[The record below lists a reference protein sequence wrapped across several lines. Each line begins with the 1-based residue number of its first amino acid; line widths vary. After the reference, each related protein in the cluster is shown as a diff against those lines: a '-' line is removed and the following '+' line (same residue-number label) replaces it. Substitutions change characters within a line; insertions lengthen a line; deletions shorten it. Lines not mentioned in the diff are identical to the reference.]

1 MKKHFILPVMIASL
15 FMAIPFVSCSDDD
28 EAFEA
33 AVAAAR
39 ARESQ
44 KPAPTPTPPPEPP
57 APPATFTVTFD
68 LNGGTSTDTLE
79 YTVNNGAQL
88 SSVCSYLP
96 IATKEDYWFVEWRT
110 NPDGTGS
117 GIWSTNQNIY
127 SSVKYYAIWKKL
139 VKTISTETTDM
150 SLKIGEQKSFT
161 VTYSPADAAGEWT
174 ARNNSSSSIADFR
187 VNDKGD
193 GVVEFTF
200 TGQYVG
206 SGIYSVADSK
216 SNKAYAINVS
226 VSAPDTTSIPE
237 LTIGTA
243 ASSNPADYAGLDKTL
258 DSTTPMLLYKVNLEA
273 NTSYTF
279 QCASSGNMNLPGV
292 TNIGYCSI
300 YLYNSNF
307 TSSIGDTRSISGV
320 GFGYRPSSATTCYLV
335 IKKYSDTAKAGVHVY
350 KTPSVTAIN
359 LLETTV
365 NLTLGNESSKY
376 VEFATTPADAYMNLL
391 VTSSDDT
398 IASPSY
404 WYGDKYFNIYP
415 RSAGTATFTIK
426 DTLTNVST
434 TCTVIV
440 TGTNA
445 TSLSFSQN
453 TLSISQGET
462 KTLTVT
468 PTPENATVS
477 YSWSISDV
485 GGSYIPC
492 DGRII
497 ANLTRSDKTFTIT
510 GGVIPGAVTLR
521 VSDSYSSKSA
531 TCTITNSTGITGSA
545 ITEELPIVG
554 NTASTSL
561 ADYTIVNLNNAQP
574 VKYYKV
580 VVPAANS
587 GKMYNFQTARSGHNP
602 IIGETF
608 VAGDCYFYL
617 YDENFVLKGRWWSSQ
632 SSFNLTAGTYYFA
645 VVYGSPNTTSNY
657 SAKGGVHLYVTD

>member
-1 MKKHFILPVMIASL
+1 MKKRLMLPAVIAAL
-15 FMAIPFVSCSDDD
+15 LMAISFTSCSEEDDS
-28 EAFEA
+28 AFES
-33 AVAAAR
+33 AVAAAKER
-39 ARESQ
+39 NKET
-44 KPAPTPTPPPEPP
+44 PATPSTPTPPP
-57 APPATFTVTFD
+57 PPATFTVTFD
-68 LNGGTSTDTLE
+68 VNGGTSTDTLE

-110 NPDGTGS
+110 NPDGS
-117 GIWSTNQNIY
+117 GASISSTSQYIY
-127 SSVKYYAIWKKL
+127 SNVKYYAVWKKL

-237 LTIGTA
+237 LTVGTA

-258 DSTTPMLLYKVNLEA
+258 DSTTPILLYKVNLEA

-279 QCASSGNMNLPGV
+279 QRADYMNLQEV
-292 TNIGYCSI
+292 TGLGYCSI
-300 YLYNSNF
+300 YLYNSSF
-307 TSSIGDTRSISGV
+307 TGSIYTRSVSGV
-320 GFGYRPSSATTCYLV
+320 GFGYRPSAAMTCYLA
-335 IKKYSDTAKAGVHVY
+335 IKKTSYYDTVKNGVHVY

-359 LLETTV
+359 LPETTV
-365 NLTLGNESSKY
+365 NLTLGNESSKS
-376 VEFATTPADAYMNLL
+376 VEFTTTPADAYMNLS
-391 VTSSDDT
+391 VASSDNT
-398 IASPSY
+398 IAYPSY
-404 WYGDKYFNIYP
+404 SEWNKYFYIYP
-415 RSAGTATFTIK
+415 RSAGTATITIK

-485 GGSYIPC
+485 GGSYIPY

-510 GGVIPGAVTLR
+510 GGVIPGTVTLR

-531 TCTITNSTGITGSA
+531 TCTITNSTGITSSA

-587 GKMYNFQTARSGHNP
+587 GKMYNFQTARSGANP

-645 VVYGSPNTTSNY
+645 VVYGSPYTTSTY
-657 SAKGGVHLYVTD
+657 SAKGGVHLYVTN